1 MFTVSFIGSKG
12 GCGKTTSAIG
22 LAVAATRAG
31 QDVALIDLDPQAT
44 AANWKDRRGEESPA
58 VVSAQASR
66 LRQTLDAARAGG
78 ADLVIIDTAGRN
90 DDSAL
95 NAARLSDLVL
105 IPSKAVVVELETLGK
120 VHDLLRVAGN
130 PLSFVLLNRIEPG
143 ATKQF
148 DEARGMVERAFGLR
162 VCPFFLSQLR
172 AYENALETGR
182 AAQELDP
189 KGKTAAE
196 LESLYLFTCELVK
209 NGDREHGKESASGA

>member
-12 GCGKTTSAIG
+12 GCGKTTSALG

-44 AANWKDRRGEESPA
+44 AANWKDRRGDDGPA

-66 LRQTLDAARAGG
+66 LVPILNGARDGG

-95 NAARLSDLVL
+95 NAARHSDLVL
-105 IPSKAVVVELETLGK
+105 IPSKAVVGELETLGQ

-130 PLSFVLLNRIEPG
+130 SSVYVLLNRIEPS
-143 ATKQF
+143 ARRQF
-148 DEARGMVERAFGLR
+148 EDARGMIERTFGLQ
-162 VCPFFLSQLR
+162 VCPFFLSQFR

-182 AAQELDP
+182 TAQELDP
-189 KGKTAAE
+189 GGRTAAE
-196 LESLYLFTCELVK
+196 LEALYLFICEHVK
-209 NGDREHGKESASGA
+209 KGDREHGKRFAGSA